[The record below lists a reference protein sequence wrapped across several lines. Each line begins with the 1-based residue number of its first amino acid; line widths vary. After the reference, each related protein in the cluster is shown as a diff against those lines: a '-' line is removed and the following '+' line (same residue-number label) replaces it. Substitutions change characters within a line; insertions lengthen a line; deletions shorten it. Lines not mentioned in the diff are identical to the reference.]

1 MIGWLSDWLRD
12 IIAVI
17 LLAVL
22 VELLLPN
29 KSMQRYARLVIGLF
43 ILLTILSP
51 ILRLLQTD
59 MTSRLDAGMELWN
72 ERSISKQVKMP
83 SLEEIQRRADDIQTK
98 RHEEAARLTA
108 ATLEEAMG
116 QAITSETGAMVERV
130 IVTLAWND
138 RQKQN
143 EAPEIAA
150 VKVTLKGS
158 AGSENSESGK
168 GQKQIEI
175 EAVAPVDITVGDN
188 AKGNNA
194 DPAEKNG
201 YISPNKKEMTAVQNV
216 LSRGW
221 GVRAEKVDVR
231 VRSSGGSTAKSYK

>member
-29 KSMQRYARLVIGLF
+29 KSMQRYARLVVGLF

-59 MTSRLDAGMELWN
+59 MTNRLDAGMELWN
-72 ERSISKQVKMP
+72 ERSMSKQVQMP
-83 SLEEIQRRADDIQTK
+83 SLEDIQRRADDIQTK

-108 ATLEEAMG
+108 ANLEEAMG
-116 QAITSETGAMVERV
+116 EAISSETGAVVERV
-130 IVTLAWND
+130 VVTLAWSD

-143 EAPEIAA
+143 EAPEISA

-158 AGSENSESGK
+158 AGNEGPEHEK
-168 GQKQIEI
+168 GQKPIQI

-188 AKGNNA
+188 VKNGNA
-194 DPAEKNG
+194 GSTEKNDF
-201 YISPNKKEMTAVQNV
+201 ISPNKKEMTAVQGV
-216 LSRGW
+216 LTRGW
-221 GVRAEKVDVR
+221 GVRAEKIDVR
-231 VRSSGGSTAKSYK
+231 IRASGESAAK